1 MKKKGGGGDL
11 IKCKSF
17 CTAKETKNKTKG
29 QLSEW
34 EKVFA
39 NEAIVKELISK
50 MYRQLMELNFVAGRS
65 QFWLHVEL
73 FIWLAC
79 HCFCY

>member
-1 MKKKGGGGDL
+1 MKKKKGGGDL

-17 CTAKETKNKTKG
+17 CTAKETKNKKKG
-29 QLSEW
+29 QPSEW

-39 NEAIVKELISK
+39 NEAIGKELISK

-65 QFWLHVEL
+65 QF
-73 FIWLAC
+73 
-79 HCFCY
+79 